1 MTAMSSAAGETKV
14 ISLFQSQKKIYAR
27 SVTGRF
33 ANWRV
38 AMVLFTQALFYG
50 LAWLPWN
57 ERQAVLFDLTA
68 RKFYIFGWVFW
79 PQDVLY
85 LALILIVSAYALF
98 FCDGDCR
105 ACVLRLC
112 LPANGLYRNFHVDR
126 GEV

>member
-1 MTAMSSAAGETKV
+1 MSNAAGETKV

-27 SVTGRF
+27 LITGRF
-33 ANWRV
+33 ANCR
-38 AMVLFTQALFYG
+38 AAIVLFTLALFYG

-85 LALILIVSAYALF
+85 PALILNVSAYALF

-105 ACVLRLC
+105 ACVPGLC
-112 LPANGLYRNFHVDR
+112 LPANGPYRNFHVDR
-126 GEV
+126 GEVLR